1 MALSREERN
10 RILALVESGGI
21 SANEAAQLFDTLE
34 TEIIRPPEPVRERT
48 LRIRAT
54 SLKQNKQRE
63 RKNVIASMPV
73 QLLKTS
79 VRLGCYLLPQLDS
92 RTIEDVLR
100 SIEEGTTGRLLDI
113 QDLEQ
118 GERLEVFVE

>member
-1 MALSREERN
+1 MALSKEERN
-10 RILALVESGGI
+10 RILALVESGRI
-21 SANEAAQLFDTLE
+21 SAVEAAQLLDTLE
-34 TEIIRPPEPVRERT
+34 TEIIRPPEVVRERT

-54 SLKQNKQRE
+54 SLNQNKQH
-63 RKNVIASMPV
+63 KNVIASMPV

-79 VRLGCYLLPQLDS
+79 VRLGGYLLPQLDS
-92 RTIEDVLR
+92 RTITDVLR
-100 SIEEGTTGRLLDI
+100 SIEDGSTGRLLDI

>member
-1 MALSREERN
+1 MALSKEERN
-10 RILALVESGGI
+10 RILALVEAGRI
-21 SANEAAQLFDTLE
+21 SAVEAAQLLDALE
-34 TEIIRPPEPVRERT
+34 TEVIRPPEAVRERT

-54 SLKQNKQRE
+54 NLNQNKQR
-63 RKNVIASMPV
+63 KNFIASMPV

-79 VRLGCYLLPQLDS
+79 VRLGGHLLPQLDS
-92 RTIEDVLR
+92 RTIADVLR
-100 SIEEGTTGRLLDI
+100 SIEEGNTGRLLDI

>member
-1 MALSREERN
+1 MALSKEERN
-10 RILALVESGGI
+10 RILTLVETGRI
-21 SANEAAQLFDTLE
+21 SALEAAQLLDALE
-34 TEIIRPPEPVRERT
+34 TEVTRPPEAVRERT

-54 SLKQNKQRE
+54 SLNRNKQR
-63 RKNVIASMPV
+63 KNFIASMPV

-79 VRLGCYLLPQLDS
+79 FRLGGYLLPQLDVRS
-92 RTIEDVLR
+92 IEDVLR
-100 SIEEGTTGRLLDI
+100 AIEEGNTGRLLDI

>member
-54 SLKQNKQRE
+54 SLKQNKQ